1 MRRDDSS
8 NAWNVK
14 GELLMKDWKKS
25 GLLGSAVLAGAM
37 LAAVHVAFAQVEG
50 PVKTQAL
57 VAVDS
62 KQDVAPSKDDV
73 TFTVDGKKAD
83 LTSWAP
89 VPSSNAQIALL
100 IDDGLREAVGREL
113 SDLRDWIGNLPAG
126 TQIYIGYMRDGGVY
140 PVQPFTTDHETA
152 SKTLRLPSGIPGVS
166 ASPYFC
172 LSAFVK
178 QWPAQGPG
186 ARFVMMITSGVD
198 PYNGS
203 TSILNQDS
211 PYVDAAI
218 RDAQEAGVSV
228 SSIYFGDAG
237 IRGGS
242 ANFSGQSYLAQTS
255 SGTGGVAYYE
265 GRGNPVSMTPYLKEF
280 NKAIKETYVAT
291 FTASPTKKNQLY
303 RIKANIKEHGVK
315 LHTADAVAPGNL
327 EVPSA
332 N

>member
-8 NAWNVK
+8 NGWNVK
-14 GELLMKDWKKS
+14 GNDMKQVKS
-25 GLLGSAVLAGAM
+25 GLFGSALLAGAM
-37 LAAVHVAFAQVEG
+37 LASVHVGFAQVEG

-62 KQDVAPSKDDV
+62 KQDIAPAKDDV
-73 TFTVDGKKAD
+73 IFTVDGKKQD

-89 VPSSNAQIALL
+89 VPASDAQIAVL
-100 IDDGLREAVGREL
+100 IDDGLRESVGTQL
-113 SDLRDWIGNLPAG
+113 SDLKHWVGNLPAG
-126 TQIYIGYMRDGGVY
+126 TQVYIGYMRDGGVY
-140 PVQPFTTDHETA
+140 PAQAFTTDHEA
-152 SKTLRLPSGIPGVS
+152 AANAFRLPSGIAGIN

-186 ARFVMMITSGVD
+186 ARFVMMITDGVD

-203 TSILNQDS
+203 TSIMNQDS

-218 RDAQEAGVSV
+218 HDAQNAGVSV
-228 SSIYFGDAG
+228 SSIYFGNAG
-237 IRGGS
+237 IGGGS

-255 SGTGGVAYYE
+255 EGTGGVAYYE
-265 GRGNPVSMTPYLKEF
+265 GRGNPVSMSPYLKQF
-280 NKAIKETYVAT
+280 DHAVKETYVAT
-291 FTASPTKKNQLY
+291 FQANPTRKNQLY

-315 LHTADAVAPGNL
+315 LHTADAVAPGNI
-327 EVPSA
+327 ESSSA